1 MFDYDKDN
9 VISYEDFTNAL
20 KNVFAVKLNH
30 QEIQLFYQKM
40 QQPLNLINFDLVF
53 RRLIGGGI
61 Q

>member
-9 VISYEDFTNAL
+9 VISYEDFSNAL
-20 KNVFAVKLNH
+20 KNVFAVKLNL